1 MGHSSDILCSAYSPD
16 NSIIAT
22 GSVDG
27 KIKLWANGICF
38 ITFEEHSNSI
48 VDLVITNTNAVISAS
63 TDGTVRAFDINKY
76 RMFRTMTT
84 PT

>member
-1 MGHSSDILCSAYSPD
+1 MGHSSDILCAAYSPD
-16 NSIIAT
+16 NTILAS

-27 KIKLWANGICF
+27 KVKLWENGICF
-38 ITFEEHSNSI
+38 MTFEEHSSGI
-48 VDLVITNTNAVISAS
+48 VDLVFTHTNAVITAS

-76 RMFRTMTT
+76 RLFRTMTT